1 MNSHRTK
8 SFTTIVIALIGASF
22 LAPSSSSATAEPVW
36 GDGTIV
42 THDDGAHSENGG
54 GEVKSIVCSSAGNCT
69 AVGEFTNPSTYPQAF
84 TMSSVNGVW
93 SRARPTAFADGV
105 RNPSNES
112 ELLSVSC
119 ASAGNCAAVGTYLDA
134 DERNQ
139 PFITQSSNGTW
150 TDATLVA
157 FPVGAQN
164 TYRDAKL
171 LSVSCTSVGS
181 CTAVGHYASS
191 DDSTKPLVVT
201 STAGSWGAPIA
212 VDFPSGTVP
221 AEYYAKLKKVS
232 CSSPGNCTAVGT
244 YYEADRDSQGF
255 TVSSV
260 DGTWSTARTVVF
272 PPNTFNT
279 RAEAEAHDV
288 SCPSNGNCTVV
299 GYFADTTG
307 AYRGYAVSSSGGVW
321 STTHTLEPGSWL
333 DSVSCTSAG
342 NCTAVGIVY
351 SPPRTYAIR
360 ITSVD
365 GVWGQ
370 TQEVSFPAAAQNSV
384 TTVLDRVSCGSAG
397 SCTATGYFRNT
408 DGANEAFTTTSVGG
422 VWGTARPVVYAT
434 GSGASRRPGY
444 IKAVSCTS
452 GGLCTVGGRF
462 TLSSGNN
469 EIFVMS
475 SNEAPPATTTL
486 PATTVPSSSTVA
498 PTTTLAPPAL
508 DTVRAL
514 PPAPTPIVA
523 DNSID
528 TGEAITVSFG
538 GFTPFE
544 YVQLVVASTPQV
556 IGSGYANAQ
565 GVVTL
570 TGNLP
575 TNLTSGTHTLA
586 VYAPGSGIGFTQPIT
601 VTALTLPTT
610 GSTRGDGGAQV
621 ALWVLLAG
629 IGAIVVA
636 RRRNA

>member
-22 LAPSSSSATAEPVW
+22 LAPSSSVATAEPVW

-42 THDDGAHSENGG
+42 TFASPIHSPNGG
-54 GEVKSIVCSSAGNCT
+54 GEVKSISCSSAGNCT
-69 AVGEFTNPSTYPQAF
+69 AVGEFTGPSTHPQAF
-84 TMSSVNGVW
+84 TM
-93 SRARPTAFADGV
+93 T
-105 RNPSNES
+105 
-112 ELLSVSC
+112 
-119 ASAGNCAAVGTYLDA
+119 
-134 DERNQ
+134 
-139 PFITQSSNGTW
+139 
-150 TDATLVA
+150 
-157 FPVGAQN
+157 
-164 TYRDAKL
+164 
-171 LSVSCTSVGS
+171 
-181 CTAVGHYASS
+181 
-191 DDSTKPLVVT
+191 
-201 STAGSWGAPIA
+201 
-212 VDFPSGTVP
+212 
-221 AEYYAKLKKVS
+221 
-232 CSSPGNCTAVGT
+232 
-244 YYEADRDSQGF
+244 
-255 TVSSV
+255 
-260 DGTWSTARTVVF
+260 
-272 PPNTFNT
+272 
-279 RAEAEAHDV
+279 
-288 SCPSNGNCTVV
+288 
-299 GYFADTTG
+299 
-307 AYRGYAVSSSGGVW
+307 SSGGVW
-321 STTHTLEPGSWL
+321 GDVEPVEF
-333 DSVSCTSAG
+333 DSGVRTETGESDTRDVSCTSAG
-342 NCTAVGIVY
+342 NCVAIGYFRDTLDRDQAFITSSSSGAWTPAVPVVFTGGALLNSSSPVLKEISCSVGGCTVVGYATKAGKLTPFAISSTGGTWGTPATWVLPNPATEATLNGFSCVSAGNCTAFGTLYLPQSQYRAFAVTSTSGSWGPITMIPFPDNTLNSFAESELTGISCASAGNCSAVGYFVNTAGDYLGFTVTSTGGDWSLARPESATHFPNAIHCTSTGNCTVVGEYRNVSGRTQPYTVTSTSGAWGSPEPVSFAAGVQNASPTAVL
-351 SPPRTYAIR
+351 
-360 ITSVD
+360 
-365 GVWGQ
+365 
-370 TQEVSFPAAAQNSV
+370 QN
-384 TTVLDRVSCGSAG
+384 VSCSSIG
-397 SCTATGYFRNT
+397 SCTATGYYRNT

-462 TLSSGNN
+462 TLSSGND

-475 SNEAPPATTTL
+475 SNEAPPVTTTL

-610 GSTRGDGGAQV
+610 GSSRGDGGAQV